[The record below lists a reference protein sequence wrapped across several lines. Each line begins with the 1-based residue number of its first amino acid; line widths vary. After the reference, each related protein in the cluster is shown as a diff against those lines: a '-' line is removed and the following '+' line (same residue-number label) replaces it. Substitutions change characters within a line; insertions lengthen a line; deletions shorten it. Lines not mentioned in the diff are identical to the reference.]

1 MEPINWPTATAI
13 MFGIAA
19 VCTLF
24 SWLGWVYRN
33 HEPYDP
39 TDKTMARIGKPLW
52 TDVTETRPA
61 KRDDG
66 DET

>member
-1 MEPINWPTATAI
+1 MTAI
-13 MFGIAA
+13 
-19 VCTLF
+19 
-24 SWLGWVYRN
+24 
-33 HEPYDP
+33 P
-39 TDKTMARIGKPLW
+39 TPFFLQAIIGEALW